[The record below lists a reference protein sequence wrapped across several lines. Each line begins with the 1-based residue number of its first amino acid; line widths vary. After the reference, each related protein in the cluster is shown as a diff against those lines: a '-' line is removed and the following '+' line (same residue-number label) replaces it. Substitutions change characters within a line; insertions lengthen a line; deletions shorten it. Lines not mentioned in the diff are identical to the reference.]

1 MSDHFVIRG
10 GRKLDGTLR
19 VPGAKN
25 AVLPLLAACLLSEDE
40 VVLQDCPRLTDV
52 ENMIRILRGMG
63 VKIRME
69 GSTLLADPSGAQ
81 DSALPAGVSGE
92 LRSSIF
98 LLGSILSRFGRA
110 DCPYP
115 GGCDIGLRPIDLHL
129 KGLRAMGV
137 RIEEAGGRILC
148 HPSRLVGADIVL
160 DYPSVGATENIMM
173 AAARAE
179 GTTVIMNAA
188 QEPEI
193 ADLGDMINAMG
204 GRVNGAGESVVTIQG
219 VRKLHGVTHRM
230 IPDRIVAGTYL
241 MAAAITGGDVLL
253 TQACPLHLSPVLHK
267 LESMGCRIQVRGSQ
281 VRLQGAQPLMGAS
294 RIDTLP
300 YPGFPTDLQAQIFA
314 LATVARGSTMIVE
327 NVFENRF
334 RHAPELVRMG
344 ARVEIA
350 GRVATIRGVDRL
362 HGATVS
368 ATDLRAGAALVL
380 AGLNAEGSTRVEN
393 IAHIDRGYEAMERDL
408 TALGADIQREN

>member
-281 VRLQGAQPLMGAS
+281 VRMQGAQPL
-294 RIDTLP
+294 
-300 YPGFPTDLQAQIFA
+300 
-314 LATVARGSTMIVE
+314 
-327 NVFENRF
+327 
-334 RHAPELVRMG
+334 VR
-344 ARVEIA
+344 A
-350 GRVATIRGVDRL
+350 
-362 HGATVS
+362 
-368 ATDLRAGAALVL
+368 
-380 AGLNAEGSTRVEN
+380 
-393 IAHIDRGYEAMERDL
+393 
-408 TALGADIQREN
+408 

>member
-137 RIEEAGGRILC
+137 RIEEVGGRILC

-300 YPGFPTDLQAQIFA
+300 YPGFPTDLQAQIFV

-408 TALGADIQREN
+408 TALGADIQRED

>member
-267 LESMGCRIQVRGSQ
+267 LESMGCRVQVRGSQ

>member
-1 MSDHFVIRG
+1 
-10 GRKLDGTLR
+10 
-19 VPGAKN
+19 
-25 AVLPLLAACLLSEDE
+25 
-40 VVLQDCPRLTDV
+40 
-52 ENMIRILRGMG
+52 
-63 VKIRME
+63 
-69 GSTLLADPSGAQ
+69 
-81 DSALPAGVSGE
+81 
-92 LRSSIF
+92 
-98 LLGSILSRFGRA
+98 
-110 DCPYP
+110 
-115 GGCDIGLRPIDLHL
+115 
-129 KGLRAMGV
+129 
-137 RIEEAGGRILC
+137 
-148 HPSRLVGADIVL
+148 
-160 DYPSVGATENIMM
+160 MM

>member
-137 RIEEAGGRILC
+137 RIEEVGGRILC

>member
-137 RIEEAGGRILC
+137 RIEEVGGRILC

-408 TALGADIQREN
+408 TALGADIQRED